1 MITTMNYSLQK
12 KAQESLRDWDL
23 EKLYNSTVFFLEDCK
38 RNEWTNEEGNY
49 ELLIVVISEGW
60 MGVHQVDEILDTF
73 SLWDYVEDE
82 EWKWEVID
90 DFTMKLGELITQVMR
105 KKYGLKG
112 VYYFS
117 SLEGGEFGLIY
128 SEEA

>member
-1 MITTMNYSLQK
+1 MITTMNYSLQE

-23 EKLYNSTVFFLEDCK
+23 EKLYHSTVFFLEDCK
-38 RNEWTNEEGNY
+38 RNGWINEEGNY
-49 ELLIVVISEGW
+49 ELLIDVISEGW
-60 MGVHQVDEILDTF
+60 MGVHQVDEILDAF
-73 SLWDYVEDE
+73 NLWDYVEDE

-90 DFTMKLGELITQVMR
+90 DFTMKLGELITQVMQD
-105 KKYGLKG
+105 KYGLQG

-117 SLEGGEFGLIY
+117 SLDTGEFGLIY

>member
-49 ELLIVVISEGW
+49 ELLIDVISEGW
-60 MGVHQVDEILDTF
+60 MGVYQVDEILDVF
-73 SLWDYVEDE
+73 NLWDYVEDE

-90 DFTMKLGELITQVMR
+90 DFTMKLGELITQVMQD
-105 KKYGLKG
+105 KYGLQG

-117 SLEGGEFGLIY
+117 SLDTGEFGLIY